1 MESKINQVIEFKNP
15 IPVIYE
21 GRILW
26 ETIRVEKVYVL
37 KSGRISHVIDDK
49 GNKYDFEYIDN
60 KESIY
65 RSVIR
70 NLMFKE
76 II

>member
-1 MESKINQVIEFKNP
+1 MEQTIKLKNP
-15 IPVIYE
+15 VSVIYE
-21 GRILW
+21 GRISW
-26 ETIRVEKVYVL
+26 ETIRVEKVHVL
-37 KSGRISHVIDDK
+37 RSGRISHVIDDK

-70 NLMFKE
+70 NLMFNE
-76 II
+76 LI

>member
-1 MESKINQVIEFKNP
+1 MEQTIKLKNP
-15 IPVIYE
+15 TPVIYE
-21 GRILW
+21 GRISW

-37 KSGRISHVIDDK
+37 RSGRISHVIDDK

-76 II
+76 LI

>member
-1 MESKINQVIEFKNP
+1 MEQTIKLKNQVS
-15 IPVIYE
+15 VIYE
-21 GRILW
+21 GRISW

-37 KSGRISHVIDDK
+37 RSGRISHVIDDK
-49 GNKYDFEYIDN
+49 GNKYDFEYVDD

-65 RSVIR
+65 RSVIK

-76 II
+76 LI

>member
-1 MESKINQVIEFKNP
+1 MEQTIKLKNQVS
-15 IPVIYE
+15 VIYE
-21 GRILW
+21 GRISW

-37 KSGRISHVIDDK
+37 RSGRISHVIDDK